1 MAMCCHCSNLVTR
14 EEFPVSGNVLIDVN
28 SERSFLQINFNEEYQ
43 QSKPDQPD
51 RLHAGVWEGSI
62 AGKL

>member
-1 MAMCCHCSNLVTR
+1 MVFKELCSKYNTEWMHKL
-14 EEFPVSGNVLIDVN
+14 D
-28 SERSFLQINFNEEYQ
+28 SFLQINFNEEYQ